1 VKRGR
6 AGRCSGILGRR
17 PRIIKREEDIAVA
30 DQTDPLAM
38 WREWLSQSERQWNT
52 FFNESM
58 STPQYSQ
65 NVGRFMELYVAAQRQ
80 LGETMGRHLAALNVP
95 TRADVLGL
103 GERLVGLETR
113 LARIEAALARL
124 TPEGAAAAS
133 AGGASSPVERPPRT
147 KRPPDA
153 PAEAGA

>member
-1 VKRGR
+1 M
-6 AGRCSGILGRR
+6 
-17 PRIIKREEDIAVA
+17 A
-30 DQTDPLAM
+30 DQSDPLAM

-103 GERLVGLETR
+103 GERLIGLETR

-124 TPEGAAAAS
+124 VPDGAGGS
-133 AGGASSPVERPPRT
+133 PGGASIPVERPPRT
-147 KRPPDA
+147 KRPPGA
-153 PAEAGA
+153 AAESGA